1 MVDTSKSYYLDLEQ
15 KLYTLRTHFSMCKDL
30 KNDEVLEWA
39 RFFEKWSREAAARC
53 GVWTL
58 ENLKNA
64 ESFIKNLEK
73 TKVGIMGYEV
83 LERLMAEAAQNLNKE
98 ILDAMKPVVAG
109 KS

>member
-30 KNDEVLEWA
+30 KNEEVLEWA
-39 RFFEKWSREAAARC
+39 RFFDKWSREATARC

-64 ESFIKNLEK
+64 ENFIGNLQK
-73 TKVGIMGYEV
+73 SKVGIMGYEV
-83 LERLMAEAAQNLNKE
+83 LERLMGEAAMSLNKE
-98 ILDAMKPVVAG
+98 ILDAVKPVGAVRV
-109 KS
+109 